1 MRIRRLRRG
10 TILAIAVSALG
21 LGVAP
26 AVAVLCHPDPPGTHT
41 LVVKGSVL
49 GYAMRAGRVT
59 LTFTDRSACSRR
71 FTWRPSRSTSR
82 RLVGAG
88 GASSC
93 AGLLGEY
100 ASPVAVPNAPPDAAS
115 ATDGGRTAVVRGNV
129 VEISGASGAKQ
140 RFLRVDARPAQKV
153 VLSGRRLV
161 VLVRGTAVPDRPD
174 RIEAYDAVSGRFL
187 GNRALFTRA
196 VTLDLAGDIA
206 LYGDA
211 NRGGL
216 YALRLSDGL
225 TTVVGPTQRHDMPQI
240 ESPGVVYQDDML
252 KDLDGR
258 GRVAIKFIPTRAL
271 HRFFRNTGDTL
282 ATRGSITSFALDGR
296 RVAFAVREPGAS
308 CDEIKV
314 WDIPWRR
321 DIANASEDDDGLT
334 CPERHGPG
342 GIVAVAL
349 GGLTAEWATNYAG
362 YTRVGATNTRN
373 CVERRVGGVREPE
386 HDTVR
391 AVAGDRALLVVA
403 ASRHRRG
410 HLEFVDPYRLRYR
423 AVWTDHAPRLAAA
436 DSGHVAILRRFGPQV
451 DVYDST
457 GTLLRTLAV
466 HAPRAIALRGDQLA
480 VLTRSRRLDLYD
492 VTTGLRRE
500 HWQLPA
506 GTDAAID
513 LHYGIALFTAGR
525 RVFALRVGD
534 GHETVL
540 ARAPGR
546 VGAQIDDAGVAYR
559 YNTATTGVVRFISMT
574 AVEAKLAG
582 RKSGF

>member
-1 MRIRRLRRG
+1 MTRRLRRG
-10 TILAIAVSALG
+10 TILAAALSAFG

-41 LVVKGSVL
+41 LVVKGSVVA
-49 GYAMRAGRVT
+49 YVMQAGRVT
-59 LTFTDRSACSRR
+59 LTFADRTACTRR
-71 FTWRPSRSTSR
+71 FTWRPTRSPSR

-88 GASSC
+88 SRSSC
-93 AGLLGEY
+93 ARLPGVY
-100 ASPVAVPNAPPDAAS
+100 ASPVAVPSAPPDAAS
-115 ATDGGRTAVVRGNV
+115 ATDAGRSAVVRGNV
-129 VEISGASGAKQ
+129 VNILDASGETR
-140 RFLRVDARPAQKV
+140 RFLRVDAQPAQKV

-161 VLVRGTAVPDRPD
+161 VLVRGTTVPDHPD
-174 RIEAYDAVSGRFL
+174 RIEVYDAATGRFL
-187 GNRALFTRA
+187 GRRTLFTHA

-252 KDLDGR
+252 KNLDGR
-258 GRVAIKFIPTRAL
+258 GRVTIKFIPTRAL
-271 HRFFRNTGDTL
+271 HRFFRNTGDAL
-282 ATRGSITSFALDGR
+282 ATRGAITSFALDGR

-308 CDEIKV
+308 CDELKV

-334 CPERHGPG
+334 CPDRHGPG

-362 YTRVGATNTRN
+362 FTRVGATNTRN

-410 HLEFVDPYRLRYR
+410 HLEFVDPYRLRYH

-436 DSGHVAILRRFGPQV
+436 DSGRVAILRRFGPQV
-451 DVYDST
+451 DVYDSA
-457 GTLLRTLAV
+457 GALLRTMTV
-466 HAPRAIALRGDQLA
+466 RAPRAIALRGDELA

-492 VTTGLRRE
+492 VTTGLRQQ

-506 GTDAAID
+506 RTNSAID
-513 LHYGIALFTAGR
+513 LHYGIAVFTAGR
-525 RVFALRVGD
+525 KVFALRVTD

-559 YNTATTGVVRFISMT
+559 YNTATTGVIRFISMT
-574 AVEAKLAG
+574 GVEAKLSG
-582 RKSGF
+582 RTIGF